1 MEHKAGMPCLKLNNV
16 GRKSKHCGSFE
27 YVAKEALRE
36 RCGRDSD
43 IDPER
48 THLNIYGGYETAEE
62 LMAYSRKHVEELS
75 LQLRNEGKRGIRNDA
90 VVMMAAIFK
99 LPMEYLNEL
108 SLEESKRL
116 FSKFLK
122 KFSEIVGAENIKSWA
137 IYFDELNPHV
147 HVFWEPMT
155 EDGRLCAKEVC
166 NLKFFS
172 RLNKEMPIYLREQGF
187 DIADCEAY
195 DAGLDK
201 SEFLGEVSEE
211 RRKSK
216 KQHGVD
222 SRTFKYQQEQKKE
235 KLDKEIEDRKAIK
248 AGLDEVIKSS
258 EIEAS
263 KKADMII
270 DEANTRAGDIVNTA
284 NNRAKDILKAA
295 NSEAS
300 EIINKAKIESRE
312 ICNDAKKQAD
322 NLIDVGNAIKRKIDN
337 DTAELQKEYDELY
350 EKYVKMKQESEALEE
365 QIKRLN
371 EEYEFLQNQVSTQT
385 NKRNHLEKQ
394 IAEKENLL
402 LELTR
407 CFGYI
412 IWKIFDM
419 VISGASNIIHF
430 VKEGDIG
437 IAQFTLN
444 DHKDQALK
452 QAENLAP
459 EFKDEMDQAIQLIT
473 AVMEERYIREY
484 KK

>member
-62 LMAYSRKHVEELS
+62 LMAYSRNHVEELS
-75 LQLRNEGKRGIRNDA
+75 LQLRNEGNRGIRNDA

-99 LPMEYLNEL
+99 PPMEYLNEL

-116 FSKFLK
+116 FSEFLK
-122 KFSEIVGAENIKSWA
+122 KFSEIVGTENIKLWA
-137 IYFDELNPHV
+137 IHFDELNPHV
-147 HVFWEPMT
+147 HVFWELMT

-172 RLNKEMPIYLREQGF
+172 RLNREMPIYLREQGF

-201 SEFLGEVSEE
+201 SEFLGEISEE
-211 RRKSK
+211 RRKNK

-235 KLDKEIEDRKAIK
+235 KLDKEIEDRKAII

-263 KKADMII
+263 KKADIII
-270 DEANTRAGDIVNTA
+270 DEANTRAGDIVNAA
-284 NNRAKDILKAA
+284 NNKAREVQKLLIVRLLK
-295 NSEAS
+295 S
-300 EIINKAKIESRE
+300 
-312 ICNDAKKQAD
+312 
-322 NLIDVGNAIKRKIDN
+322 LIKRKMN
-337 DTAELQKEYDELY
+337 HA
-350 EKYVKMKQESEALEE
+350 KYVMMLKIR
-365 QIKRLN
+365 QI
-371 EEYEFLQNQVSTQT
+371 
-385 NKRNHLEKQ
+385 
-394 IAEKENLL
+394 I
-402 LELTR
+402 
-407 CFGYI
+407 
-412 IWKIFDM
+412 
-419 VISGASNIIHF
+419 
-430 VKEGDIG
+430 
-437 IAQFTLN
+437 
-444 DHKDQALK
+444 
-452 QAENLAP
+452 
-459 EFKDEMDQAIQLIT
+459 
-473 AVMEERYIREY
+473 
-484 KK
+484 

>member
-99 LPMEYLNEL
+99 PPMEYLNEL

-116 FSKFLK
+116 FSEFLK

-137 IYFDELNPHV
+137 IHFDELNPHV

-195 DAGLDK
+195 DAGLAK

-222 SRTFKYQQEQKKE
+222 SRTFKYQQDQKKE

-248 AGLDEVIKSS
+248 AGLDETIRRA
-258 EIEAS
+258 ETEAS
-263 KKADMII
+263 KKADIII
-270 DEANTRAGDIVNTA
+270 DEANTRAGDIVNAA
-284 NNRAKDILKAA
+284 NNKARDILKTA

-300 EIINKAKIESRE
+300 EIINKAKNESCE
-312 ICNDAKKQAD
+312 ICNDAKNQAD
-322 NLIDVGNAIKRKIDN
+322 NLIDLGNAIKRKIDN
-337 DTAELQKEYDELY
+337 NTMELQKEYDELY
-350 EKYVKMKQESEALEE
+350 ETFVKMKQESETLEE

-371 EEYEFLQNQVSTQT
+371 EEYEFLQNQISTQT

-394 IAEKENLL
+394 IVEKENLL
-402 LELTR
+402 LELTK

-437 IAQFTLN
+437 IAQFTIN
-444 DHKDQALK
+444 NHKIMALK
-452 QAENLAP
+452 QAENLTP
-459 EFKDEMDQAIQLIT
+459 EFKVEMDQAIQLIT
-473 AVMEERYIREY
+473 AAMEERYIREY

>member
-43 IDPER
+43 IDSER

-99 LPMEYLNEL
+99 PPMEYLNEL

-116 FSKFLK
+116 FSEFLK
-122 KFSEIVGAENIKSWA
+122 KFSEIVGADNIKSWA
-137 IYFDELNPHV
+137 IHFDELNPHV

-172 RLNKEMPIYLREQGF
+172 RLNREMPIYLREQGF

-248 AGLDEVIKSS
+248 AGLDEMIRRA
-258 EIEAS
+258 ETEAS
-263 KKADMII
+263 KKAQIII
-270 DEANTRAGDIVNTA
+270 DDANTKAEGIVNAA
-284 NNRAKDILKAA
+284 NNKARDILKTA
-295 NSEAS
+295 NSEAY
-300 EIINKAKIESRE
+300 EIINTAKNESIE
-312 ICNDAKKQAD
+312 ICNDAKNQAD
-322 NLIDVGNAIKRKIDN
+322 NLIDLGNAIKCKIDN
-337 DTAELQKEYDELY
+337 NTADLQKEYHELF

-444 DHKDQALK
+444 DHKNQALK
-452 QAENLAP
+452 QAEKLAP
-459 EFKDEMDQAIQLIT
+459 EFKVEMDQAIQLIT